1 MPHWSF
7 TLILTVIMH
16 TLSSQPH
23 GGWGGGGMDVKIE
36 DRENLTI
43 RYRRRC
49 LLTFALLYVLQY
61 AESRLSSLSQVYAF
75 RVKTPPKDAM
85 STYLSARA
93 NPVCHESL

>member
-7 TLILTVIMH
+7 TLMLTVIMH

-23 GGWGGGGMDVKIE
+23 GGWGGGGMDVKIG
-36 DRENLTI
+36 D
-43 RYRRRC
+43 
-49 LLTFALLYVLQY
+49 LLERTSPSDLEGVVFSHWHYVLQY

-75 RVKTPPKDAM
+75 RVKRPPKDAM
-85 STYLSARA
+85 STYLSART